1 MILSSLNLSRLN
13 YLSLSLFI
21 RDQRSTNRE
30 ITIGRTDTHGY
41 LYNLFQPFSITLYQS
56 IFLVFFFRKS
66 NLKQILKLFL
76 CGVIY
81 TAMIL
86 SKYQSFLPLLTIFWS
101 NLKFYKNSV
110 KNNSVLNLSPTLYT
124 RHISWTFYNY
134 KNKLNLKFFDFI
146 TLNSNLRIQFKKQWL
161 MIK

>member
-21 RDQRSTNRE
+21 RDRRSTRRE
-30 ITIGRTDTHGY
+30 ITIGRTDNRDKY
-41 LYNLFQPFSITLYQS
+41 LYKICFSLSVYLY
-56 IFLVFFFRKS
+56 IFGFFFRKS

-86 SKYQSFLPLLTIFWS
+86 SKYQSFLPLLTIFLIQFEILK
-101 NLKFYKNSV
+101 NLNSV
-110 KNNSVLNLSPTLYT
+110 KNKSILNLSLLLVI
-124 RHISWTFYNY
+124 RHIS
-134 KNKLNLKFFDFI
+134 
-146 TLNSNLRIQFKKQWL
+146 
-161 MIK
+161 